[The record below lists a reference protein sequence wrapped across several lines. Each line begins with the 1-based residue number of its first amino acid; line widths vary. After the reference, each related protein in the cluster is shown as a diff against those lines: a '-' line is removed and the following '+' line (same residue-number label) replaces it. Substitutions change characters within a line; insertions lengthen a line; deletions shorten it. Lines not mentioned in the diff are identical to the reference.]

1 MDESDICEACGQR
14 MQGLAVYVRRVRGV
28 LSVCPSCHDNLAVVA
43 GSTPWL
49 LYEQRSTK
57 KATSAGS
64 TIIAPSCR
72 TA

>member
-43 GSTPWL
+43 GSTPWA
-49 LYEQRSTK
+49 LYER
-57 KATSAGS
+57 
-64 TIIAPSCR
+64 P
-72 TA
+72 